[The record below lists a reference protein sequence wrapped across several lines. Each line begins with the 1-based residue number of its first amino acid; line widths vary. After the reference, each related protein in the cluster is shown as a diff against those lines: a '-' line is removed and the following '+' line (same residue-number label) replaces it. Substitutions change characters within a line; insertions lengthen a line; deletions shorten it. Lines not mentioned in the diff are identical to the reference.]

1 MSTSPHGGDVT
12 TSSSGSVSSGQ
23 DLNHLYQETKISHKL
38 QAEFHRS
45 LVRYRYLTV
54 CAFVISICH
63 PKEMKIDDKAMRE
76 KGED

>member
-1 MSTSPHGGDVT
+1 MSTSLQSGDVAM
-12 TSSSGSVSSGQ
+12 SSSGSVSLGQ
-23 DLNHLYQETKISHKL
+23 DLNHLYQETKISHML
-38 QAEFHRS
+38 QAEIHRS
-45 LVRYRYLTV
+45 LVRNRYLNV